1 MLRSRTRGARGLR
14 GAVPARGHPAGPGE
28 RARRGVGARAAGE
41 LACGRPRAHQPERS
55 GRQGRRYGCRT
66 DWSEALTGISRFPP
80 SEPPAE
86 LALPPAQV
94 EELMQ
99 VLVKGLR
106 ATQLYLPNNPVYQR
120 AVDNIKGAF
129 RQVWQAA
136 DDLHFDIGE
145 TELRW
150 EETVVYSQDN
160 RGESIAWTL
169 YKDGVRSLT
178 FKRGVEDG
186 EIVKFLGV
194 LQQAKNLLAD
204 APEDLLTLLWA
215 QDFQF
220 VSYTFRELV
229 SEDAVPIEA
238 GETIPSTPPTAV
250 RQYVEEEAP
259 PKREG
264 LVSIDDF
271 DTTLY
276 FLDEKE
282 VAYLKGEAEREYQQD
297 LRRNVL
303 SMLFD
308 LLELQTY
315 ATVRAE
321 LISILENFIPYL
333 LGAGDFRSVAFIL
346 RETHVILQR
355 ARELVPEHRQT
366 LEHLPSRLSQSDAL
380 SQLLQSLDEA
390 AVHPTEEELSE
401 LFQELRPEALST
413 LMVWIAKLHEP
424 YVRDLVQ
431 GAAARLAQSNAAEVL
446 KALASPDSAAQLEM
460 VKLAGRLKLPGA
472 PEGMER
478 LLASEDRG
486 LKLAVVE
493 ALTAIS
499 SPSAMRL
506 LERAIDDAD
515 RDVRIAAVRFL
526 GSRGYRNAAARIE
539 SMVTGSKLRN
549 ADLTEKMTFFEAFG
563 AIVGAKGIPALE
575 KMLASKGLLGRKEDP
590 ETRACAAMALGK
602 VRTPEARAVLERAA
616 QDKEP
621 LVRNAVTRALR
632 EVGT

>member
-1 MLRSRTRGARGLR
+1 
-14 GAVPARGHPAGPGE
+14 
-28 RARRGVGARAAGE
+28 
-41 LACGRPRAHQPERS
+41 
-55 GRQGRRYGCRT
+55 
-66 DWSEALTGISRFPP
+66 
-80 SEPPAE
+80 
-86 LALPPAQV
+86 
-94 EELMQ
+94 MQ
-99 VLVKGLR
+99 VVVKGLR

-129 RQVWQAA
+129 RQVWQAT

-150 EETVVYSQDN
+150 EDAVVYSQDN
-160 RGESIAWTL
+160 RSESIAWTL

-204 APEDLLTLLWA
+204 APEDLLTLLWT

-250 RQYVEEEAP
+250 RQQVEEEAP

-282 VAYLKGEAEREYQQD
+282 VEYLKSEAEREYQQD

-315 ATVRAE
+315 ATVRGE

-355 ARELVPEHRQT
+355 ARELTPEHRQT
-366 LEHLPSRLSQSDAL
+366 LENLPTRLSQADAL
-380 SQLLQSLDEA
+380 SQLVQSLDEA
-390 AVHPTEEELSE
+390 SVHPTEEELSE
-401 LFQELRPEALST
+401 LFQELRPEALAT
-413 LMVWIAKLHEP
+413 LMGWVPKLTNER
-424 YVRDLVQ
+424 VKELVHK
-431 GAAARLAQSNAAEVL
+431 AAERLALANAAEVL
-446 KALASPDSAAQLEM
+446 KALASEDGAAQLEM
-460 VKLAGRLKLPGA
+460 VRLAGRLKLPGA
-472 PEGMER
+472 PEGMGP
-478 LLASEDRG
+478 LLEGGDRT

-493 ALTAIS
+493 ALTAIA
-499 SPSAMRL
+499 SPGAMRL
-506 LERAIDDAD
+506 LEQAVDDGD
-515 RDVRIAAVRFL
+515 RDVRIAGVRFL
-526 GSRGYRNAAARIE
+526 AQRGHRNALARVEAA
-539 SMVTGSKLRN
+539 VTGGKLKH
-549 ADLTEKMTFFEAFG
+549 ADLTEKMTFFEAYG
-563 AIVGAKGIPALE
+563 SLAGAKGIAVLE
-575 KMLASKGLLGRKEDP
+575 KMLLAKGLLSKKEDP

-602 VRTPEARAVLERAA
+602 IRSAEARGVLEKAA
-616 QDKEP
+616 QDKEA
-621 LVRNAVTRALR
+621 LVRNAVSRALR
-632 EVGT
+632 EVGA

>member
-1 MLRSRTRGARGLR
+1 
-14 GAVPARGHPAGPGE
+14 
-28 RARRGVGARAAGE
+28 
-41 LACGRPRAHQPERS
+41 
-55 GRQGRRYGCRT
+55 
-66 DWSEALTGISRFPP
+66 
-80 SEPPAE
+80 
-86 LALPPAQV
+86 
-94 EELMQ
+94 MQ
-99 VLVKGLR
+99 VVVKGLR

-129 RQVWQAA
+129 RQVWQAT

-150 EETVVYSQDN
+150 ENAVVYSQDN
-160 RGESIAWTL
+160 RSESIAWTL

-194 LQQAKNLLAD
+194 LQHAKNLLAD
-204 APEDLLTLLWA
+204 APEDLLTLLWT

-238 GETIPSTPPTAV
+238 GETIPATPPTAV
-250 RQYVEEEAP
+250 RQQVEEEAP

-282 VAYLKGEAEREYQQD
+282 VEYLKSEAEREYQQD

-308 LLELQTY
+308 LLELQSY

-355 ARELVPEHRQT
+355 ARELTPEHRQT
-366 LEHLPSRLSQSDAL
+366 LENLPTRLSQADAL
-380 SQLLQSLDEA
+380 SQLVQSLDEA
-390 AVHPTEEELSE
+390 SVHPTEEELSE
-401 LFQELRPEALST
+401 LFQELRPEALAT
-413 LMVWIAKLHEP
+413 LMGWVPKLTNER
-424 YVRDLVQ
+424 VKELVQ
-431 GAAARLAQSNAAEVL
+431 KAAERLALANAAEVL
-446 KALASPDSAAQLEM
+446 KALASEDGAAKLEM
-460 VKLAGRLKLPGA
+460 VRLAGRLKLPGA
-472 PEGMER
+472 PEGMGP
-478 LLASEDRG
+478 LLEGGDRT

-493 ALTAIS
+493 ALTAIA
-499 SPSAMRL
+499 SPGAMRL
-506 LERAIDDAD
+506 LEQAVDDGD
-515 RDVRIAAVRFL
+515 RDVRIAGVRFL
-526 GSRGYRNAAARIE
+526 AQRGHRNALARVEAA
-539 SMVTGSKLRN
+539 VTGSKLKN
-549 ADLTEKMTFFEAFG
+549 ADLTEKMAFFEAYG
-563 AIVGAKGIPALE
+563 SLAGAKGIAVLE
-575 KMLASKGLLGRKEDP
+575 KMLLAKGLLSKKEDP

-602 VRTPEARAVLERAA
+602 IRSAEARGVLEKAA
-616 QDKEP
+616 QDKEA
-621 LVRNAVTRALR
+621 LVRNAVSRALR
-632 EVGT
+632 EVGA

>member
-1 MLRSRTRGARGLR
+1 
-14 GAVPARGHPAGPGE
+14 
-28 RARRGVGARAAGE
+28 
-41 LACGRPRAHQPERS
+41 
-55 GRQGRRYGCRT
+55 
-66 DWSEALTGISRFPP
+66 
-80 SEPPAE
+80 
-86 LALPPAQV
+86 
-94 EELMQ
+94 MQ

-129 RQVWQAA
+129 RQVWQAT

-145 TELRW
+145 TDLRW
-150 EETVVYSQDN
+150 EDTVVYSQDN

-186 EIVKFLGV
+186 EIVKLLGV

-238 GETIPSTPPTAV
+238 GETIPATPPTTV

-282 VAYLKGEAEREYQQD
+282 VEYLKGEAEREYQQD

-315 ATVRAE
+315 ATVRGE

-355 ARELVPEHRQT
+355 ARELTPEHRQT
-366 LEHLPSRLSQSDAL
+366 LENLPGRLSQVDAL
-380 SQLLQSLDEA
+380 SQLVQSLDEA
-390 AVHPTEEELSE
+390 SVHPTEEELSE
-401 LFQELRPEALST
+401 LFRELQPEALPT
-413 LMVWIAKLHEP
+413 LMGWVPKLTNER
-424 YVRDLVQ
+424 VKELVHK
-431 GAAARLAQSNAAEVL
+431 AAERLALANAAEVL
-446 KALASPDSAAQLEM
+446 KALASEDGAAQLEM
-460 VKLAGRLKLPGA
+460 VRLAGRLKLPGA
-472 PEGMER
+472 PEGMGP
-478 LLASEDRG
+478 LLASGDRT

-493 ALTAIS
+493 ALTAIA
-499 SPSAMRL
+499 SPAAMRL
-506 LERAIDDAD
+506 LEQAVDDRD
-515 RDVRIAAVRFL
+515 RDVRIAGVRFL
-526 GSRGYRNAAARIE
+526 AQRGHRNALARVEAA
-539 SMVTGSKLRN
+539 VTGGKLKN
-549 ADLTEKMTFFEAFG
+549 ADLTEKMAFFEAYG
-563 AIVGAKGIPALE
+563 SLAGAKGISVLE
-575 KMLASKGLLGRKEDP
+575 KMLLAKGLLSKKEDP

-602 VRTPEARAVLERAA
+602 IRSAEARGVLEKAA
-616 QDKEP
+616 QDKEA
-621 LVRNAVTRALR
+621 LVRNAVSRALR
-632 EVGT
+632 EVGA